1 MIRRALLLAA
11 AFGLVGCDKPAP
23 GTAKESPAF
32 AEPPPVVAVPPVQ
45 TIPYEEGYAL
55 GFARGR
61 ETARRKDPI
70 PPRSE
75 VETLASAASGDEPA
89 RNEKWRSGWAA
100 GYLDGFRQTAT
111 GAK

>member
-1 MIRRALLLAA
+1 MIRRAALLAA
-11 AFGLVGCDKPAP
+11 ALALAGCDESAP

-32 AEPPPVVAVPPVQ
+32 AAPPPVTTAPPVQ

-70 PPRSE
+70 PPHSDA
-75 VETLASAASGDEPA
+75 ETLAAAAAGDEPA